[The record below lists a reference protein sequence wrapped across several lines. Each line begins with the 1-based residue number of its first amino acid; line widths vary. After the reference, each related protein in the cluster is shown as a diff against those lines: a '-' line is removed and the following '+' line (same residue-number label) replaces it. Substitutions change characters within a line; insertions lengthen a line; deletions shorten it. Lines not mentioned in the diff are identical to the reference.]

1 VDVIDV
7 PLHWLGILV
16 CVLAISLAAAAEAAL
31 SAISRRQLNGLH
43 HSSRATLV
51 YDLINDAY
59 RFKVSL
65 LLINTMALIGL
76 TALSVGLVQSLPLW
90 YQFGWL
96 LVLTVSVI
104 LFAEALPKAV
114 ALRNPAATAKFIA
127 EPFYLCMLLLRP
139 LIICI
144 DFIARRLFT
153 PAGSDDL
160 TPIVTEEELLSI
172 VNVGQAEGLLEPNER
187 EMIKDIIT
195 FGDTLVR
202 EIMIPR
208 VDIITINTVATSQEA
223 IALITRHGHSR
234 IPVIRESSDRII
246 GILYAKDLLASLQ
259 FGHKPTTIATL
270 MRYPYYVPE
279 MIKIDTLLH
288 NMQTKR
294 VHFAVVV
301 DEYGA
306 TTGIV
311 TLEDILEEIV
321 GEINDEFDPTILADI
336 VWEGPHNLTVDARVL
351 LDDINDHTGL
361 TLSSET
367 SDRIGGFIAEKLG
380 RMSEIGDVVTYFDD
394 ATFAVI
400 AVDGIRT
407 SRIRITIA
415 NSQRGRDDYNQ
426 PPATY

>member
-1 VDVIDV
+1 MDVIDV

-43 HSSRATLV
+43 SSRATV
-51 YDLINDAY
+51 VNDLINDAY

-65 LLINTMALIGL
+65 LLLNTMALIGL
-76 TALSVGLVQSLPLW
+76 TALCVGLVESLPIW
-90 YQFGWL
+90 HQFGWL
-96 LVLTVSVI
+96 LALTLSVI
-104 LFAEALPKAV
+104 LCAEALPKAV
-114 ALRNPAATAKFIA
+114 ALRNPTATAKFIA
-127 EPFYLCMLLLRP
+127 GPFYLCMLLLRP

-153 PAGSDDL
+153 PAGSDEL

-208 VDIITINTVATSQEA
+208 VDIITINTAATSQEA

-270 MRYPYYVPE
+270 MRYPYFVPE

-288 NMQTKR
+288 
-294 VHFAVVV
+294 
-301 DEYGA
+301 
-306 TTGIV
+306 
-311 TLEDILEEIV
+311 
-321 GEINDEFDPTILADI
+321 
-336 VWEGPHNLTVDARVL
+336 
-351 LDDINDHTGL
+351 
-361 TLSSET
+361 
-367 SDRIGGFIAEKLG
+367 
-380 RMSEIGDVVTYFDD
+380 
-394 ATFAVI
+394 
-400 AVDGIRT
+400 
-407 SRIRITIA
+407 
-415 NSQRGRDDYNQ
+415 
-426 PPATY
+426 

>member
-1 VDVIDV
+1 MDVINI

-16 CVLAISLAAAAEAAL
+16 CMVGISLASAAEAAM
-31 SAISRRQLNGLH
+31 STISRRQLNGLH
-43 HSSRATLV
+43 HTSRSNLI

-65 LLINTMALIGL
+65 LLINTIALIGL
-76 TALSVGLVQSLPLW
+76 TALTVEMIQSLPFWQKLS
-90 YQFGWL
+90 WL
-96 LVLTVSVI
+96 LILVLSVI

-114 ALRNPAATAKFIA
+114 ALRNPSATAKFIA
-127 EPFYLCMLLLRP
+127 KPFYFCMLLLRP
-139 LIICI
+139 LVICI

-153 PAGSDDL
+153 PAGSDEL

-172 VNVGQAEGLLEPNER
+172 VNVGQEEGLLEPNER

-223 IALITRHGHSR
+223 IALITHHGHSR

-321 GEINDEFDPTILADI
+321 GDINDEFDPTTLADI
-336 VWEGPHNLTVDARVL
+336 VWEGPYSLTVDSRVL

-380 RMSEIGDVVTYFDD
+380 RMSKIGDIVTFIND
-394 ATFAVI
+394 ATFTVI

-407 SRIRITIA
+407 SRIRITIT
-415 NSQRGRDDYNQ
+415 NSQRGRDDYYQ
-426 PPATY
+426 PPATL

>member
-1 VDVIDV
+1 
-7 PLHWLGILV
+7 
-16 CVLAISLAAAAEAAL
+16 
-31 SAISRRQLNGLH
+31 
-43 HSSRATLV
+43 
-51 YDLINDAY
+51 
-59 RFKVSL
+59 
-65 LLINTMALIGL
+65 
-76 TALSVGLVQSLPLW
+76 
-90 YQFGWL
+90 
-96 LVLTVSVI
+96 
-104 LFAEALPKAV
+104 
-114 ALRNPAATAKFIA
+114 
-127 EPFYLCMLLLRP
+127 
-139 LIICI
+139 
-144 DFIARRLFT
+144 
-153 PAGSDDL
+153 
-160 TPIVTEEELLSI
+160 
-172 VNVGQAEGLLEPNER
+172 
-187 EMIKDIIT
+187 
-195 FGDTLVR
+195 
-202 EIMIPR
+202 
-208 VDIITINTVATSQEA
+208 
-223 IALITRHGHSR
+223 
-234 IPVIRESSDRII
+234 
-246 GILYAKDLLASLQ
+246 
-259 FGHKPTTIATL
+259 
-270 MRYPYYVPE
+270 

-380 RMSEIGDVVTYFDD
+380 RMSVIGDVVTYSDD
-394 ATFAVI
+394 ATFTVI